1 VRPAMAKQLQ
11 GRPEA
16 PDPLPRPVVDS
27 HCHLDVVDRHLK
39 GSEEDLG
46 VADALARAR
55 SVNVTRVVQVG
66 CDVDSSR
73 WAVEAATEHDAVIA
87 AVALH
92 PNDAARMAERDGMAA
107 LESAFA
113 EIEKLATHSSVC
125 AIGETGLDYFRTGE
139 AARPAQAESFR
150 WHIDLAK
157 RTDRTL
163 VIHDRDSHDDV
174 ITVLQNEG
182 APDRVVFH
190 CFSGDAD
197 MARICADNGWYC
209 SFSGVVT
216 FGSAQPLREA
226 LAVVPGDRVLV
237 ETDAPYLTPM
247 PHRGRVN
254 ASYLIPLTV
263 RSMAQ
268 VRGDDVEELC
278 AALWDN
284 SMRAFGEW

>member
-1 VRPAMAKQLQ
+1 MAKQPE
-11 GRPEA
+11 GRPDAPEA
-16 PDPLPRPVVDS
+16 LPRPVVDS

-46 VADALARAR
+46 VDDALARAR

-66 CDVDSSR
+66 CDVESSH
-73 WAVEAATEHDAVIA
+73 WAVRAAQDHDEVIA

-92 PNDAARMAERDGMAA
+92 PNDAARIGERDGMPA
-107 LESAFA
+107 LQAAFA
-113 EIEKLATHSSVC
+113 EIEALATQPGVR
-125 AIGETGLDYFRTGE
+125 AVGETGLDYFRTGE
-139 AARPAQAESFR
+139 AGRPAQAESFR

-174 ITVLQNEG
+174 ISVLLAEG

-197 MARICADNGWYC
+197 MASICADNGWYC
-209 SFSGVVT
+209 SFAGVVT
-216 FGSAQPLREA
+216 FSSAQSLRDA
-226 LAVVPGDRVLV
+226 LAVVPRDRVLV

-247 PHRGRVN
+247 PYRGRVN
-254 ASYLIPLTV
+254 ASYLVPLTV
-263 RSMAQ
+263 RAMAD
-268 VRGDDVEELC
+268 VRGEGVDELC
-278 AALWDN
+278 DALWAN

>member
-1 VRPAMAKQLQ
+1 MAKQPE
-11 GRPEA
+11 GRPES
-16 PDPLPRPVVDS
+16 PEPLPRPVVDS

-46 VADALARAR
+46 VDDALVRAR

-73 WAVEAATEHDAVIA
+73 WAVQAARDHDEVIA

-92 PNDAARMAERDGMAA
+92 PNDAARIAERDGMAA
-107 LESAFA
+107 LEDAFTH
-113 EIEKLATHSSVC
+113 IEQLATEPRVR
-125 AIGETGLDYFRTGE
+125 AIGETGLDYFRTGAE
-139 AARPAQAESFR
+139 GRPAQAESFR

-157 RTDRTL
+157 RTDHTL

-174 ITVLQNEG
+174 ISVLLAEG
-182 APDRVVFH
+182 APERVVFH

-197 MARICADNGWYC
+197 MARICAENGWYC
-209 SFSGVVT
+209 SFAGVVT
-216 FGSAQPLREA
+216 FSSAQSLRDA
-226 LAVVPGDRVLV
+226 LAVVPRDRVLV

-278 AALWDN
+278 DALWNN

>member
-1 VRPAMAKQLQ
+1 MAKQPE
-11 GRPEA
+11 GRPDAPEA
-16 PDPLPRPVVDS
+16 LPGPVVDS

-39 GSEEDLG
+39 GGEEDLG
-46 VADALARAR
+46 VDDALARAR
-55 SVNVTRVVQVG
+55 AVNVTRVVQVG
-66 CDVDSSR
+66 CDVASSR
-73 WAVEAATEHDAVIA
+73 WAVQAAQDHDEVIA

-92 PNDAARMAERDGMAA
+92 PNDAARIGERDGMAA
-107 LESAFA
+107 LEAAFT
-113 EIEKLATHSSVC
+113 EIEALAIEPGVR

-139 AARPAQAESFR
+139 SGRPAQAESFR

-157 RTDRTL
+157 RTERTL

-174 ITVLQNEG
+174 ISVLLAEG

-209 SFSGVVT
+209 SFAGVVT
-216 FGSAQPLREA
+216 FSSAQSLRDA
-226 LAVVPGDRVLV
+226 LVVVPRDRVLV

-247 PHRGRVN
+247 PYRGRVN
-254 ASYLIPLTV
+254 ASYLVPLTV

-268 VRGDDVEELC
+268 VRGEEVDELC
-278 AALWDN
+278 DELWEN